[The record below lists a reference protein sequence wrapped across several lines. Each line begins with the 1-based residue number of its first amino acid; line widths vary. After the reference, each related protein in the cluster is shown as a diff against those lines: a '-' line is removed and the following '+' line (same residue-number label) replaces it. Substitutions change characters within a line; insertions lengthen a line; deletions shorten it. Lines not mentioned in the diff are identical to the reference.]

1 MGRLGWLDLSNELR
15 EGDVV
20 VLAQS
25 DEDTLD
31 SIPLM
36 GYPYK
41 CGKAKMPGWKQR
53 NRKFVQRLV
62 LITQET
68 TLTFSAGFLM
78 MLPALITLTGCVGRL
93 VFRAQ
98 HVRAG
103 RGGA

>member
-1 MGRLGWLDLSNELR
+1 
-15 EGDVV
+15 
-20 VLAQS
+20 
-25 DEDTLD
+25 
-31 SIPLM
+31 M